1 MSVIYGVEG
10 LSPIRM
16 GLMFISYVNP
26 ALRPSAFTLGFI
38 LSARLRGLNIRLFTL
53 AVSIITG
60 LVFGL
65 LPALSLRE
73 NLVPSLKE
81 GSGQSAISAS
91 RQRLRNALVVAQ
103 VAASFVLLIGA
114 GLMARSLLK
123 LQGVNPGF
131 DPERV
136 LVMRVTANWSKY
148 NSAEEFRDLGLRL
161 VEQVQ
166 KQTGVISAALA
177 SNYPLNPLG
186 LANNNPTNQNIQ
198 IEGRVLGANEPAP
211 RVDLRIVSTDYF
223 KTLRL
228 PLLNGRLFA
237 ETDTAE
243 GQPIAVIN
251 QTLARHRW
259 GNEDPLGKR
268 VSVDQGR
275 SWVTIVGV
283 VGDVHQ
289 YGLNREPT
297 DELYHPIRQT
307 FGASNLLVRTMFSPA
322 MMMPQ
327 LRKAIYAVDQDYA
340 IDQVQTLETVRQES
354 MASPRLTAVLLG
366 LFAMLALLITAAGLA
381 GVMALSVSQR
391 TREIGIRMALGA
403 SASSVLRMVLRQGMT
418 LVLLGLALGVVGALL
433 LTRLM
438 TTLLFAVEP
447 TDPLTFLAVS
457 AVLALVAAIACF
469 MRARRATLID
479 PLAALRSE

>member
-1 MSVIYGVEG
+1 M
-10 LSPIRM
+10 
-16 GLMFISYVNP
+16 
-26 ALRPSAFTLGFI
+26 
-38 LSARLRGLNIRLFTL
+38 
-53 AVSIITG
+53 
-60 LVFGL
+60 
-65 LPALSLRE
+65 
-73 NLVPSLKE
+73 
-81 GSGQSAISAS
+81 
-91 RQRLRNALVVAQ
+91 RNALVIAQ

-148 NSAEEFRDLGLRL
+148 NSTEEYRDLGLRL

-166 KQTGVISAALA
+166 TQVGVLSAALA

-198 IEGRVLGANEPAP
+198 IEGRVLGANEPLP

-228 PLLNGRLFA
+228 PLLSGRMFA
-237 ETDTAE
+237 ETDTAQA
-243 GQPIAVIN
+243 QPIAVIN

-268 VSVDQGR
+268 LSVDQGE
-275 SWVTIVGV
+275 SWITIVGV

-297 DELYHPIRQT
+297 DELYRPIRQT
-307 FGASNLLVRTMFSPA
+307 FGASNLLVRTMFSPT
-322 MMMPQ
+322 MIMPQ
-327 LRKAIYAVDQDYA
+327 LRKAIYAVDPDYA

-354 MASPRLTAVLLG
+354 MASPRLTTVLLG
-366 LFAMLALLITAAGLA
+366 LFAT
-381 GVMALSVSQR
+381 
-391 TREIGIRMALGA
+391 LGA
-403 SASSVLRMVLRQGMT
+403 AHHGGWTGGSNGFVRQPAHARDRHPHGAGRIGEQR
-418 LVLLGLALGVVGALL
+418 VANGVATGDDACADRFGAGH
-433 LTRLM
+433 R
-438 TTLLFAVEP
+438 
-447 TDPLTFLAVS
+447 
-457 AVLALVAAIACF
+457 
-469 MRARRATLID
+469 RRAVVDALD
-479 PLAALRSE
+479 GDAAVRGRADRSADVSGCLRRVGIGGGHRVFCARAPGDDD